1 MTFLGW
7 SLKAIGELRPRS
19 DYPVKTNNM
28 SDKRITTLVFDL
40 GGVLVDWNP
49 EYLYRTIFPDEKER
63 NWFLSTV
70 CTLDWN
76 EEQDA
81 GRSLEEGTEHLVKKF
96 PEHAASIRAY
106 YDRWKEML
114 GGPIHDTVEIFR
126 ELKFGPEPRKDGA
139 VPGEKGGTIK
149 LYALTNWSAETFP
162 VALELYDFLHWFD
175 GRLVSGEEK
184 IRKPSLDIY
193 RLLIDRFDIRPEE
206 AVYVDDN
213 LRNVLPARELG
224 FHGIHFRSPEQF
236 RKELVEL
243 GLLSANG

>member
-1 MTFLGW
+1 M
-7 SLKAIGELRPRS
+7 
-19 DYPVKTNNM
+19 KTQNP
-28 SDKRITTLVFDL
+28 IHALVFDL
-40 GGVLVDWNP
+40 GGVLIDWNP

-63 NWFLSTV
+63 NWFLSTI

-81 GRSLEEGTEHLVKKF
+81 GRSLQEGTEHLVKKF
-96 PEHAASIRAY
+96 PEHEASIRAY

-114 GGPIHDTVEIFR
+114 GGPIQETVEIFR
-126 ELKFGPEPRKDGA
+126 ELKFGTPSP
-139 VPGEKGGTIK
+139 IK

-193 RLLIDRFDIRPEE
+193 RLLIDRFGIRPEE

-243 GLLSANG
+243 GLLSA